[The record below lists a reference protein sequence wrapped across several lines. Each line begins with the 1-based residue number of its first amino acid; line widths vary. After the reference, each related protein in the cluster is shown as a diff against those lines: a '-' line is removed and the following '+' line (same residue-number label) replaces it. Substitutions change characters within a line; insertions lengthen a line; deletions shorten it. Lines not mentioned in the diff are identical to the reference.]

1 MRFTADMHTHTL
13 ASGHAYGTIREMAQ
27 AAAEKHL
34 QVLGITEHAPGIPG
48 TVDPF
53 YYLNFEVIPRTLYG
67 VRILHGCEINV
78 LNDGTLSLEEKV
90 ISKLDYAIAGIHTL
104 CYEDAGREKNT
115 ENVIACMRH
124 PKVKLISHPDDD
136 HTPLDYE
143 ILARGA
149 RDTGTALEVNNS
161 SLVKKERRLNCYDNY
176 RRMLR
181 WCEKLSVP
189 VIVDSDAHDPSW
201 VGRLDLAEELLR
213 EVGFPEEL
221 VLNTDEKRLCAFLLD
236 FSLGRR
242 ASAEDDEE
250 DEEEDEAEDEEPERR
265 PAVRRDGPEFR
276 PAPAPRGYQ
285 GKHLME

>member
-1 MRFTADMHTHTL
+1 
-13 ASGHAYGTIREMAQ
+13 
-27 AAAEKHL
+27 
-34 QVLGITEHAPGIPG
+34 
-48 TVDPF
+48 
-53 YYLNFEVIPRTLYG
+53 
-67 VRILHGCEINV
+67 
-78 LNDGTLSLEEKV
+78 
-90 ISKLDYAIAGIHTL
+90 
-104 CYEDAGREKNT
+104 
-115 ENVIACMRH
+115 MRH

-143 ILARGA
+143 ALARAA

-213 EVGFPEEL
+213 EVRFPEEL

-236 FSLGRR
+236 
-242 ASAEDDEE
+242 
-250 DEEEDEAEDEEPERR
+250 R
-265 PAVRRDGPEFR
+265 P
-276 PAPAPRGYQ
+276 
-285 GKHLME
+285 L